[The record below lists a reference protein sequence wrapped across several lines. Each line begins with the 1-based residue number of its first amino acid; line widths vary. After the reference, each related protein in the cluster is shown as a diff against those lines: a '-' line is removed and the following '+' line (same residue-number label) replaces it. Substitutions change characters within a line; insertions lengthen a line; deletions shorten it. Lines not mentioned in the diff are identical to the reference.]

1 MIFKVDFE
9 KAFDSVRS
17 DYLHDILNKFGFGA
31 KWRNWIQGCL
41 NSTMGSIL
49 VNGSP
54 TPEFKF
60 HKGLKQGDPLSPF
73 LFILVM
79 ESLHLSFNNIL
90 NAGLYKGI
98 QIDDSLTLSH
108 LFYADD
114 AVFIGKWDKSN
125 INVIVSVLNCFF
137 LASGLKINLHKSKLM
152 GINIPQEDVF
162 MAANSIGCTT
172 LTALFNYLGVKVGVS
187 SSRSCSW
194 EDVLSKIT
202 ARLSKWKLKTLS
214 IGGRLTLLKSVL
226 TSMPLYQMSV
236 YKVPMGVLNRMESMR
251 RNFFNGVDNNDRK
264 ITMIGWKKILAS
276 KKKGGLGVSS
286 FFAINRALLFKWVWR
301 FKSNDSSLWYRCIKA
316 IYGDGGALDTPGIL
330 ARRSPWTDII
340 REFHSLSS
348 KGINLHAFVK
358 MKMGDGEQTL
368 FWEDSLLSDPPLK
381 NIFPQL
387 YALESDKHACVA
399 AKFRDTSMSASF
411 RRVPRGGLEEEQFQ
425 LLVDK
430 VAPVILSSFK
440 DRWVWTLDS
449 GGEFSV
455 KSTRSYIDDYL
466 FPIVGPPTRWVN
478 AVPIKIN
485 IFAWR
490 ISLDRLPTRFNLSFR
505 GIDVS
510 SILCPICSSAGET
523 SSHLLFSC
531 NVARAVSKFF

>member
-1 MIFKVDFE
+1 
-9 KAFDSVRS
+9 
-17 DYLHDILNKFGFGA
+17 
-31 KWRNWIQGCL
+31 
-41 NSTMGSIL
+41 MGSIL

-60 HKGLKQGDPLSPF
+60 HKGLKQGDPLSLF

-90 NAGLYKGI
+90 NACLYKGI
-98 QIDDSLTLSH
+98 RIDDSLTLSH

-114 AVFIGKWDKSN
+114 AVFIGKWYKWN
-125 INVIVSVLNCFF
+125 INVIVSVLNCFL

-172 LTALFNYLGVKVGVS
+172 LTAPFNYLGVKVDVS
-187 SSRSCSW
+187 SFRSCSW

-264 ITMIGWKKILAS
+264 ITMIGWKKILAF

-286 FFAINRALLFKWVWR
+286 FFTINRALLFKWVWR

-316 IYGDGGALDTPGIL
+316 IYGDRGALDTPCIL
-330 ARRSPWTDII
+330 ARRSLWTDII
-340 REFHSLSS
+340 RDFQSLSS

-358 MKMGDGEQTL
+358 IKVGDGEQTL
-368 FWEDSLLSDPPLK
+368 FWEDSWLSDPPLK
-381 NIFPQL
+381 NIFPRL

-455 KSTRSYIDDYL
+455 KSARSYIDDYL
-466 FPIVGPPTRWVN
+466 LPIVGPPTRWVN
-478 AVPIKIN
+478 VVPIKIN

-523 SSHLLFSC
+523 SSYLILTFFFHAMWLVSFCSKLLVGG
-531 NVARAVSKFF
+531 N